1 MLRDWIEP
9 LWVAAF
15 YPLLGRLLIAGSEGG
30 VVGRQIQT

>member
-15 YPLLGRLLIAGSEGG
+15 YLLLRRLLIAGSEGG
-30 VVGRQIQT
+30 VIRRQIQT